1 MQYASLSQ
9 YPLCGLHVGAEGAG
23 EWINPLPQHPLC
35 GLHGEVENKWHLS
48 ESLPQ
53 HPLCGLHAGT
63 PTEHWNIT
71 ALPQHPLCGLHEQ
84 GCTKH
89 NAQTYEMCC
98 EPVHSFSNVY
108 KATLALTIFPSSS
121 AAKAIYITIIGSLGR
136 AIDRN
141 IWCEPHRDWV
151 LTNTSPDTHA
161 GERFGHRTQ
170 SLDGLV
176 MLVQELWVILLK
188 CFLIEVSRG
197 RTIMLQ

>member
-9 YPLCGLHVGAEGAG
+9 YPSCGLHVGKAAG
-23 EWINPLPQHPLC
+23 P
-35 GLHGEVENKWHLS
+35 EVRQ
-48 ESLPQ
+48 SLPQ
-53 HPLCGLHAGT
+53 HPS
-63 PTEHWNIT
+63 
-71 ALPQHPLCGLHEQ
+71 CGLHEQ

-108 KATLALTIFPSSS
+108 KATLALTIFPNSS

-141 IWCEPHRDWV
+141 IWCEPHRDWM
-151 LTNTSPDTHA
+151 LTNTSLDTHA

-197 RTIMLQ
+197 RTVMLQ